1 MALQKILDLIN
12 KQERKKAA
20 LVLVMTIIMAILDAA
35 GVVSVMPFIAVLA
48 NPSLVET
55 NAILNATYVALE
67 FEDQNSFL
75 FLLGVLVFATLL
87 ISLAFKALTTHL
99 QLRFLLMLEY
109 SLSKRLVEGY
119 LFQSYSWFLSRN
131 SAELGKNILSEVST
145 VLYNCLM
152 PLMTIISQGAIAV
165 GILVLLILV
174 DLQLSIVIG
183 STLSSAYALIILAT
197 RALLRRKGQERL
209 IANEGRFATISEA
222 FGAFKEVKVAG
233 LEQSYISRFSVPALT
248 YARNQATAQIV
259 SQLPRFALE
268 GIAFGGMVL
277 VVLYLMTQSG
287 NFADVLPFVALYAFA
302 GYRLMPALQQIYAAA
317 SQMRFAG
324 PALFALHADL
334 IELGAPHIQRG
345 QEEVKLKHA
354 INLKNV
360 NYSYPGA
367 AQITLKNLCLTVPAR
382 STVGLVGS
390 SGSGKTTAVDLIL
403 GLIEADNGTLTVDD
417 ELICGR
423 NKRAWQRTLGYVP
436 QQIYLSD
443 DTVTNNIAFGL
454 DAGEIDQVAVER
466 AAKLANIH
474 NFIRNKLPQQYETK
488 VGERGV
494 RLSGGERQ
502 RIGIARA
509 LYRNP
514 QILIMDEAT
523 SALDVLT
530 EQLVMDAVNN
540 LKHEITIILIAH
552 RLSTVKECDMIFLMD
567 KGEVRAQGSY
577 KELIRT
583 NLNFK
588 KMVSLQ

>member
-1 MALQKILDLIN
+1 M
-12 KQERKKAA
+12 
-20 LVLVMTIIMAILDAA
+20 LVMTIIMAILDAA